1 MGLNYTVSYVASNEL
16 PGTVVSQHPYG
27 GARVDPASKVLL
39 TVSGTQAAL
48 TIPNV
53 IGQSQ
58 AQAEASLSAAGLDAQ
73 VVMKPGESSTPGTV
87 VDESPVAGSSVSPQ
101 SIVVLTVS

>member
-1 MGLNYTVSYVASNEL
+1 M
-16 PGTVVSQHPYG
+16 
-27 GARVDPASKVLL
+27 LL

-48 TIPNV
+48 TVPNV

-58 AQAEASLSAAGLDAQ
+58 TQAEASLSAARLGAQ
-73 VVMKPGESSTPGTV
+73 VVMKPGGSSTPGTV
-87 VDESPVAGSSVSPQ
+87 VDESPVAVAGYPH

>member
-1 MGLNYTVSYVASNEL
+1 
-16 PGTVVSQHPYG
+16 
-27 GARVDPASKVLL
+27 VDPASKVLL